1 LCTIFMEKT
10 VWEYIKKN
18 RLIEKGQNIGA
29 AVSGGADSMALLACL
44 TSLSDRY
51 GFNVFCIHFEH
62 GIRGEESL
70 KDAEFVA
77 KYCDDAHIPLFMG
90 AADVP
95 ALSAE
100 WKVSCETAAKKAR
113 ESYFGSLLESGEVD
127 AVATAHHLNDNAE
140 SVLMHIL
147 RGSGLE
153 GLKGIHCVKG
163 KLIRPFL
170 CVGLGDIMEYVG
182 ERGIPCVV
190 DSTNSDNA
198 YRRNYVRNVLIK
210 DIERNIN
217 PSAVA
222 ALNRLSGLAE
232 NDIDFLESAAK
243 KAFGECAA
251 VESGRVCI
259 DNRMLKGYH
268 VAVAGRV
275 IKLACARLGVC
286 QDVEKAHVDA
296 VMDIAANGRTGAR
309 ANLSG
314 NLSAALEYDR
324 LIISF
329 AGREKNYSFEMRFD
343 INDKNVMPNGDYI
356 ECSVVESCD
365 TANRDGYCECFD
377 MDKLPGVIALRT
389 RHDGDLVK
397 PLGAPGKKKL
407 KDYFIDKKLSREQRA
422 KTPLLAN
429 GSDIIWVVGHVISDN
444 YRVDGDTKRI
454 VKMTYTERKA

>member
-1 LCTIFMEKT
+1 
-10 VWEYIKKN
+10 
-18 RLIEKGQNIGA
+18 
-29 AVSGGADSMALLACL
+29 
-44 TSLSDRY
+44 
-51 GFNVFCIHFEH
+51 
-62 GIRGEESL
+62 
-70 KDAEFVA
+70 
-77 KYCDDAHIPLFMG
+77 
-90 AADVP
+90 
-95 ALSAE
+95 
-100 WKVSCETAAKKAR
+100 
-113 ESYFGSLLESGEVD
+113 
-127 AVATAHHLNDNAE
+127 
-140 SVLMHIL
+140 
-147 RGSGLE
+147 
-153 GLKGIHCVKG
+153 
-163 KLIRPFL
+163 
-170 CVGLGDIMEYVG
+170 MEYVG
-182 ERGIPCVV
+182 ERGIPYVV

-329 AGREKNYSFEMRFD
+329 VGREKNYSFEMRFD

-377 MDKLPGVIALRT
+377 MDKLPGVIARRT